1 MTKKIILKGT
11 YCLIICLRKDTS
23 IEVGKRGSI
32 NFRRGYYVYVGS
44 ALNSLES
51 RLNRHLSRNKK
62 LFWHVD
68 YLLNSSNAEI
78 EEIVFAVDEGKWEC
92 VMAAEVSK
100 EGVEVRGFGCS
111 DCKCSS
117 HLFYFDELEETTLVC
132 INSFK
137 RISLEP
143 NKFDDLKEIKS
154 LENKLK

>member
-11 YCLIICLRKDTS
+11 YCLIIYLRKDTT
-23 IEVGKRGSI
+23 IEIGKRGSI
-32 NFRRGYYVYVGS
+32 NFRRGYYIYVGS

-51 RLNRHLSRNKK
+51 RLKRHLSHNKK

-68 YLLNSSNAEI
+68 YLLNSSNAGI

-92 VMAAEVSK
+92 VLAAEVSK
-100 EGVEVRGFGCS
+100 EGVEIGCFGCS
-111 DCKCSS
+111 DCKCNS
-117 HLFYFDELEETTLVC
+117 HLFYFDELEESTAVC

-154 LENKLK
+154 LENRL

>member
-68 YLLNSSNAEI
+68 YLLNSSNAGI
-78 EEIVFAVDEGKWEC
+78 EEIVFAVDECKWEC
-92 VMAAEVSK
+92 VLAAEISK
-100 EGVEVRGFGCS
+100 EGVEVGDFGCS
-111 DCKCSS
+111 DCKCNS
-117 HLFYFDELEETTLVC
+117 HLFYFDELEESTAVC
-132 INSFK
+132 ISSFK
-137 RISLEP
+137 KILLEP
-143 NKFDDLKEIKS
+143 NKLDDLKEIKS
-154 LENKLK
+154 HKNN